1 MGTGQVVFALATVI
15 IGSTIFKKLSFV
27 KGTTCALV
35 GSIIYK
41 ACIQI
46 AITLGLP
53 ANLLKLI
60 TAVLFLIILVIGNSK
75 KVGGESHA

>member
-1 MGTGQVVFALATVI
+1 M
-15 IGSTIFKKLSFV
+15 

-41 ACIQI
+41 ACSQI